1 MRTPSFLLLFLFLFP
16 GLAEFVIAQPG
27 AEMLVLG
34 QVQDGGSPHAGCRK
48 ACCRERMPDR
58 RVCSLGLL
66 DRDAGK
72 AWLLEATPDI
82 AMQMKDLSVA
92 RGDTARVPVDGILLT
107 HAHIGHYSG
116 LMFLGREAMGTK
128 NVPVYAM
135 PRMKKF
141 LEGNGPWSQ
150 LVTLHNIGLVE
161 LQEDRAQPLAANE
174 SITPWRVPHRDE
186 FSETVGFLIQG
197 PLKKALFIPDI
208 DKWALWPRKLAE
220 VLEEVDYAFL
230 DGTFYDASEV
240 GHRDIREIPHPLVT
254 ETMALLD
261 SLPAAMR
268 NKVVFIHLNHT
279 NPLLNPNSPES
290 LDVLRRGYRIARLGD
305 RFSL

>member
-1 MRTPSFLLLFLFLFP
+1 
-16 GLAEFVIAQPG
+16 
-27 AEMLVLG
+27 MLVLG

-161 LQEDRAQPLAANE
+161 LQEDRAQPLSANE

>member
-1 MRTPSFLLLFLFLFP
+1 MRTPSFLLLFLFLLP
-16 GLAEFVIAQPG
+16 GLAKFVSAQPG
-27 AEMLVLG
+27 VELLVLG

-161 LQEDRAQPLAANE
+161 LQEDRAQPLSANV

-261 SLPAAMR
+261 PLPGAMR